1 MLHRYARD
9 AHGFPCHQSPSMFQD
24 PAGEQRGG
32 AYVSDQKVVIYDP
45 KCEPPMMAIEYA
57 AI

>member
-1 MLHRYARD
+1 MLGTHTDSLVISRLQCFRI
-9 AHGFPCHQSPSMFQD
+9 
-24 PAGEQRGG
+24 QRESRGGG

-45 KCEPPMMAIEYA
+45 KGEPPMMAIEYA

>member
-1 MLHRYARD
+1 
-9 AHGFPCHQSPSMFQD
+9 MFQD

-45 KCEPPMMAIEYA
+45 KGEPPMMAIEYA